1 MYKSCVR
8 GAMAGLFLAHALS
21 AAAQSAAID
30 IKDLRPRE
38 IRSTVFR
45 LSAPQELRIMAVGA
59 EADTRRGTFGWVTAM
74 WDTNGETTYTR
85 GSDKTTRALGTWA
98 VRNAILDAGLNAS
111 DIDGM
116 LDY

>member
-59 EADTRRGTFGWVTAM
+59 EADTRRGTFGWVTAR
-74 WDTNGETTYTR
+74 WDTNGDRARVPWMGNAWILDLSTRRVVWELSAASTTR
-85 GSDKTTRALGTWA
+85 GPR
-98 VRNAILDAGLNAS
+98 
-111 DIDGM
+111 
-116 LDY
+116 